1 MEEAKDNDINSLAEK
16 AYGTT
21 ILNKY
26 LEQKLLLYK
35 KYIYQTKN
43 AMQKCLLEKK
53 NSVIKIFDL
62 YIKETQKDYDSLKE
76 EYNKKYNPK
85 YQSLLDECLSD
96 ITMGKPVLKQYR
108 AEMFALDY
116 LKSEKEDLI
125 NGLKKSL
132 KQSKQHHLFREIKRD
147 SLIDLKQGNKEIEKI
162 KTELQQNML
171 YECKQCNK
179 FIYRISKYNYQIEEI
194 KKNIDI
200 LKKYINE
207 ETSKNHNDIKKEDNI
222 KPNPEK
228 KEETNEIYKLNPFFY
243 GKKNFKQSVN
253 MAFIPNFNYNDK
265 NEKDPNNS
273 DENRGHGSGEKIKRK
288 KTGGINI
295 KKSLNR
301 IKNNKKKKNA
311 IIKEF
316 KKVEDLFDISSEEGE
331 KENLIDDE
339 LHSDDETVF
348 EKRIIQP
355 KKIKEFYLE
364 KVKKT
369 IPEINLKQIEF
380 NKLKIMKEADL
391 YSFQRRNFKSQN
403 IDNNI
408 KELKKKIEKMKEKYE
423 LMQQKENIMR
433 EYISKVKNKYQSIKQ
448 IVQRTSVANQKI
460 EYIKESLI
468 GPETINE
475 ENNEEDMGE
484 GEVASDY
491 DNEEFEVPDQELKN
505 QLKGDWKKSAFV
517 GRYPDKN
524 TIKNKKFQK
533 STANGIFKNKLRDK
547 LKKGKR
553 AKSK

>member
-243 GKKNFKQSVN
+243 GKKDFKQSVN

-468 GPETINE
+468 GPEAINE